1 MFGKN
6 LVLELCSKMLSAN
19 QIAGFFKLEYLWNRM
34 TYQPDFL
41 HVKSYQLW
49 LEVNK
54 FILAKYAYI
63 KSWAWSGIL
72 RHSRGEQK

>member
-1 MFGKN
+1 
-6 LVLELCSKMLSAN
+6 MLSNN

-34 TYQPDFL
+34 IYQPDFL
-41 HVKSYQLW
+41 HVKSYQFW
-49 LEVNK
+49 LEVDQ

-72 RHSRGEQK
+72 KHAQGVLK